1 MNILAL
7 EASAKA
13 ASCCVCRDDFLL
25 AQSYQHSGLTHS
37 RTLLPMVEDLLK
49 NSGLSL
55 DDMELIA
62 VANGPG
68 SFTGLRIGVSTA
80 KGLAWAKALP
90 CAGCSTLESMAWNLS
105 HLEGAD
111 ICCAMDAR
119 RSQVYA
125 ARFVIEE
132 GRPVRLRAD
141 EAISVAQLAD
151 EVENRK
157 KPQIL
162 VGDGW
167 ELCYNELTSRA
178 LPCLVAPPHLR
189 YPSAWGVARCALAMA
204 ERGELTTAAALAPAY
219 HRLSQAERERL
230 EREQQEQKQEN

>member
-13 ASCCVCRDDFLL
+13 ASCAVCRDDFLL

-37 RTLLPMVEDLLK
+37 RTLLPMVEDMLK
-49 NSGLSL
+49 NSELSL
-55 DDMELIA
+55 DDMDLVA

-80 KGLAWAKALP
+80 KGLAWAKDLP
-90 CAGCSTLESMAWNLS
+90 CAGCSTLESMAWALS

-125 ARFVIEE
+125 GRFVIE
-132 GRPVRLRAD
+132 GGKPVRLRPD
-141 EAISVAQLAD
+141 EAISVAALAD
-151 EVENRK
+151 EAENRK
-157 KPQIL
+157 KTQIL

-167 ELCYNELTSRA
+167 ELCYNEFTKRSI
-178 LPCLVAPPHLR
+178 PCAAAPSHLR
-189 YPSAWGVARCALAMA
+189 YPSAWGVARCALELAN
-204 ERGELTTAAALAPAY
+204 RGELTTAEALTPNY

-230 EREQQEQKQEN
+230 AREHQQ

>member
-25 AQSYQHSGLTHS
+25 AQGYQHSGLTHS
-37 RTLLPMVEDLLK
+37 RTLLPMVEDMLK
-49 NSGLSL
+49 NSELSL

-80 KGLAWAKALP
+80 KGLAWAKNLP
-90 CAGCSTLESMAWNLS
+90 CAACSTLESMAWNLA
-105 HLEGAD
+105 HLEGAE

-125 ARFVIEE
+125 ARFVIEN
-132 GRPVRLRAD
+132 GKPVRLRED
-141 EAISVAQLAD
+141 EAISVTALGD
-151 EVENRK
+151 EAEK
-157 KPQIL
+157 GQKTQIL

-167 ELCYNELTSRA
+167 ELCYNEFTGRSI
-178 LPCLVAPPHLR
+178 PCQAAPPHLR
-189 YPSAWGVARCALAMA
+189 YPSAWGVARCALDKAN
-204 ERGELTTAAALAPAY
+204 RGELTTAAALAPDY

-230 EREQQEQKQEN
+230 ERENNAEH